1 VEFQGGY
8 YLYSYDNEG
17 NTERMYNKLD
27 GLSARTITYQ
37 YNRLGEIT
45 QVEMTP
51 NNHHW
56 WYTYNPLGQL
66 KLVRS
71 NTTTTTQVT
80 DADYSAYW
88 PAGMVQTEVLGNQT
102 ISFGYDERDR
112 ILGQPGDL

>member
-1 VEFQGGY
+1 
-8 YLYSYDNEG
+8 
-17 NTERMYNKLD
+17 MYNKLD
-27 GLSARTITYQ
+27 GLAGRTITYN

-71 NTTTTTQVT
+71 NTTTTQV
-80 DADYSAYW
+80 A
-88 PAGMVQTEVLGNQT
+88 EVYEY
-102 ISFGYDERDR
+102 IHCRKYIPRFGV
-112 ILGQPGDL
+112 